1 MERSVVEGAATA
13 NQLCLKGSNG
23 GNVSVLEEA
32 NGEYRF
38 DILVTSSPN
47 RQHYGAYRHPLTRPV
62 TGAIL

>member
-47 RQHYGAYRHPLTRPV
+47 RQHYGAYRH
-62 TGAIL
+62 